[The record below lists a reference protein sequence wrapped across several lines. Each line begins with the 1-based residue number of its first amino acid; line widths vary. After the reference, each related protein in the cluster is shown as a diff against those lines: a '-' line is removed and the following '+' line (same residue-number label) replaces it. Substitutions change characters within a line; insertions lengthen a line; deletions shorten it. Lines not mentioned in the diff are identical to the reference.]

1 MKGKIM
7 GLSASQ
13 AKLLS
18 ITSRIS
24 DNELRSQTITS
35 AKMALANQST
45 AASKD
50 YVNALNTT
58 KLTYSTYDL
67 NGNKAYVNLTGSQLS
82 QYAPLKNQY
91 ALINNKG
98 QVLVSETDAK
108 NYDDS
113 ADMEEF
119 LAKYGI
125 EKTDTGKTQTV
136 TNPEYQPAYDKW
148 KENYEEWKKNYPK
161 AEDYTK
167 EIPSTDNELYQKFK
181 QASQS
186 CYDNATAGGSGC
198 YLHVLAHMLDLD
210 PTYATYPKTFKT
222 STGEDLSI
230 DSSRISGSAING
242 ANQTPNMVPISDAV
256 RDGYNGKTLMA
267 TEHSSENLTASST
280 EYEKLF
286 SDYYLKEAL
295 KNGKK
300 ADSVQQLLSNYKYST
315 DANGNTTVELK
326 TLRQKC
332 IDLYYAVDNFQ
343 KLGINYD
350 DILIPA
356 IKTFQEDMSLAFTE
370 QVLDED
376 AYNQAISDYG
386 EAPKMEEIPATIT
399 EKVYTYGDGDQA
411 QWYVN
416 LWHRMNGAST
426 DKDGMQ
432 TTTTTNTTI
441 GEDGKLVVDKKE
453 TTQSRWDILED
464 GLMNSADW
472 LQYALESGTITLER
486 ANFENP
492 TEKGTGLANVKWTSI
507 IYTNALDISEETDEA
522 AITKAEAEYESKT
535 KDIEAKDKQY
545 DNMLKLLD
553 TEHSALQSE
562 YDSVK
567 TVISKNTERTLK
579 MYSA

>member
-125 EKTDTGKTQTV
+125 EKTDSGKTQTV
-136 TNPEYQPAYDKW
+136 TNPEYQPAYEKW
-148 KENYEEWKKNYPK
+148 KAAHDEWIKNEPDKQIKVGEKEKTPAWDETVSEAWTERVHKSEVYQQVMQTGCMSGALGNTNCYMHVLASLLGEGHYTTSSGDEYDVYHGDCDEHKAYWCWNTDRHPISETLKDELKRLHPCGETHDESVDMKYNESIYHVNCKDDKCDSTISVYQKIIDLLWDVHNDYNIGSGTGGDAKPESIAKFWHLVEFDLDEATKVEHEAEVIHHDAVMEDVMGDNPAYEEWVN
-161 AEDYTK
+161 
-167 EIPSTDNELYQKFK
+167 
-181 QASQS
+181 
-186 CYDNATAGGSGC
+186 
-198 YLHVLAHMLDLD
+198 
-210 PTYATYPKTFKT
+210 
-222 STGEDLSI
+222 
-230 DSSRISGSAING
+230 
-242 ANQTPNMVPISDAV
+242 
-256 RDGYNGKTLMA
+256 
-267 TEHSSENLTASST
+267 SE
-280 EYEKLF
+280 
-286 SDYYLKEAL
+286 
-295 KNGKK
+295 
-300 ADSVQQLLSNYKYST
+300 
-315 DANGNTTVELK
+315 
-326 TLRQKC
+326 
-332 IDLYYAVDNFQ
+332 
-343 KLGINYD
+343 
-350 DILIPA
+350 
-356 IKTFQEDMSLAFTE
+356 
-370 QVLDED
+370 
-376 AYNQAISDYG
+376 
-386 EAPKMEEIPATIT
+386 PKMEEIPATIT
-399 EKVYTYGDGDQA
+399 EKIYTYGDDDKA

-472 LQYALESGTITLER
+472 LQYALESGAITLER

-567 TVISKNTERTLK
+567 TIISKNTERTLK

>member
-1 MKGKIM
+1 M

-98 QVLVSETDAK
+98 QVLVSEADAK

-125 EKTDTGKTQTV
+125 EKTDSGKTQTV
-136 TNPEYQPAYDKW
+136 ANPEYQPAYEKW
-148 KENYEEWKKNYPK
+148 KAAHDEWVKNEPDKQIKVGEKEKTPAWDETVSEAWTERVHKSEVYQQVMQTGCMSGALDNTNCYMHVLASLLGEGHYTTSSGDEYDVFQDACDDHKASWCWNTDRHPISETLRDELKRLHPCGETHDESVDMKYDSSIYHVNCKDDKCDSTISVYQKIIDLLWDVHNDYNIGSSTGGDANPENIAKFWHLIEFDLDEATKVEHEAEVMHHDAVMEDVMGDNPAYEEWVK
-161 AEDYTK
+161 
-167 EIPSTDNELYQKFK
+167 
-181 QASQS
+181 
-186 CYDNATAGGSGC
+186 
-198 YLHVLAHMLDLD
+198 
-210 PTYATYPKTFKT
+210 
-222 STGEDLSI
+222 
-230 DSSRISGSAING
+230 
-242 ANQTPNMVPISDAV
+242 
-256 RDGYNGKTLMA
+256 
-267 TEHSSENLTASST
+267 SE
-280 EYEKLF
+280 
-286 SDYYLKEAL
+286 
-295 KNGKK
+295 
-300 ADSVQQLLSNYKYST
+300 
-315 DANGNTTVELK
+315 
-326 TLRQKC
+326 
-332 IDLYYAVDNFQ
+332 
-343 KLGINYD
+343 
-350 DILIPA
+350 
-356 IKTFQEDMSLAFTE
+356 
-370 QVLDED
+370 
-376 AYNQAISDYG
+376 
-386 EAPKMEEIPATIT
+386 PKMEEIPATIT

-472 LQYALESGTITLER
+472 LQYALESGAITLER

-567 TVISKNTERTLK
+567 TIISKNTERTLK

>member
-1 MKGKIM
+1 M

-67 NGNKAYVNLTGSQLS
+67 NGNKAYVNLTGAQLS

-98 QVLVSETDAK
+98 QVLVSESDAK

-113 ADMEEF
+113 ANMEEF

-125 EKTDTGKTQTV
+125 EKTDSGKTQTV
-136 TNPEYQPAYDKW
+136 TNPEYLAAYEKWQAEHEEWVKNEPEKQIKVGEKEKTPAWDEIVSEGWTERVHTSEVYQQVMQTGCMDGALSNSNCYMHVLASLLGEGHYTTSGGDEFDIYNGDCDDHNQNWCWNTDQHPISESLRDELKSLNPCGETHDETVDMNYNSSIYHVNCKDDNCDSTISVYQKIIDLLW
-148 KENYEEWKKNYPK
+148 DVHEDYNVGSATGGSADSENIAKFWHLVEFDLDEATTVEHEAETIHHDAVMEDEMGDNPAYEEWLN
-161 AEDYTK
+161 
-167 EIPSTDNELYQKFK
+167 NE
-181 QASQS
+181 
-186 CYDNATAGGSGC
+186 
-198 YLHVLAHMLDLD
+198 
-210 PTYATYPKTFKT
+210 
-222 STGEDLSI
+222 
-230 DSSRISGSAING
+230 
-242 ANQTPNMVPISDAV
+242 
-256 RDGYNGKTLMA
+256 
-267 TEHSSENLTASST
+267 
-280 EYEKLF
+280 
-286 SDYYLKEAL
+286 
-295 KNGKK
+295 
-300 ADSVQQLLSNYKYST
+300 
-315 DANGNTTVELK
+315 
-326 TLRQKC
+326 
-332 IDLYYAVDNFQ
+332 
-343 KLGINYD
+343 
-350 DILIPA
+350 
-356 IKTFQEDMSLAFTE
+356 
-370 QVLDED
+370 
-376 AYNQAISDYG
+376 
-386 EAPKMEEIPATIT
+386 PKMEDIPETIT
-399 EKVYTYGDGDQA
+399 ETIYTYGDDDKA

-416 LWHRMNGAST
+416 LWHRMNGEST

-441 GEDGKLVVDKKE
+441 GEDGNLVVDKK
-453 TTQSRWDILED
+453 TSTQSRWAILED

-492 TEKGTGLANVKWTSI
+492 TEKGTGLANTKWTSI

-567 TVISKNTERTLK
+567 TIISKNTERTLK

>member
-125 EKTDTGKTQTV
+125 EKTDSGKTQTV
-136 TNPEYQPAYDKW
+136 TNPEYQPAYEKW
-148 KENYEEWKKNYPK
+148 KAAHDEWIKNEPDKQIKVGEKEKTPAWDETVSEAWTERVHKSEVYQQVMQTGCMSGALDNTNCYMHVLASLLGKGHYTTSSGDEYDVYQGSCDEHKSTWCWNTDRHPISETLRDELKRLHPCGETHDESVDMKYNESIYHVNCKDDKCDSTISVYQKIIDLLWEVHNDYKIPTGTGGEANPEHIAKFWHLVEFDLDEATMVKHEAEVIHHDAVMEDVMGDNPAYEEWVN
-161 AEDYTK
+161 
-167 EIPSTDNELYQKFK
+167 
-181 QASQS
+181 
-186 CYDNATAGGSGC
+186 
-198 YLHVLAHMLDLD
+198 
-210 PTYATYPKTFKT
+210 
-222 STGEDLSI
+222 
-230 DSSRISGSAING
+230 
-242 ANQTPNMVPISDAV
+242 
-256 RDGYNGKTLMA
+256 
-267 TEHSSENLTASST
+267 SE
-280 EYEKLF
+280 
-286 SDYYLKEAL
+286 
-295 KNGKK
+295 
-300 ADSVQQLLSNYKYST
+300 
-315 DANGNTTVELK
+315 
-326 TLRQKC
+326 
-332 IDLYYAVDNFQ
+332 
-343 KLGINYD
+343 
-350 DILIPA
+350 
-356 IKTFQEDMSLAFTE
+356 
-370 QVLDED
+370 
-376 AYNQAISDYG
+376 
-386 EAPKMEEIPATIT
+386 PKMEEIPATLT
-399 EKVYTYGDGDQA
+399 ETIYTYGDDDKA

-472 LQYALESGTITLER
+472 LQYALESGAITLER

-567 TVISKNTERTLK
+567 TIISKNTERTLK

>member
-1 MKGKIM
+1 M

-125 EKTDTGKTQTV
+125 EKTDSGKTQTV
-136 TNPEYQPAYDKW
+136 TNPEYQPAYEKW
-148 KENYEEWKKNYPK
+148 KAAHDEWIKNEPDKQIKVGEKEKTPAWDETVSEAWTERVHKSEVYQQVMQTGCMSGALDNTNCYMHVLASLLGKGHYTTSSGDEYDVYQGSCDEHKSTWCWNTDRHPISETLRDELKRLHPCGETHDESVDMKYDESIYHVNCKDDKCDSTISVYQKIIDLLWEVHNDYKIPTGTGEEANPEHIAKFWHLVEFDLDEATMVEHEAEVIHHDAVMEDVMGDNPAYEEWVN
-161 AEDYTK
+161 
-167 EIPSTDNELYQKFK
+167 
-181 QASQS
+181 
-186 CYDNATAGGSGC
+186 
-198 YLHVLAHMLDLD
+198 
-210 PTYATYPKTFKT
+210 
-222 STGEDLSI
+222 
-230 DSSRISGSAING
+230 
-242 ANQTPNMVPISDAV
+242 
-256 RDGYNGKTLMA
+256 
-267 TEHSSENLTASST
+267 SE
-280 EYEKLF
+280 
-286 SDYYLKEAL
+286 
-295 KNGKK
+295 
-300 ADSVQQLLSNYKYST
+300 
-315 DANGNTTVELK
+315 
-326 TLRQKC
+326 
-332 IDLYYAVDNFQ
+332 
-343 KLGINYD
+343 
-350 DILIPA
+350 
-356 IKTFQEDMSLAFTE
+356 
-370 QVLDED
+370 
-376 AYNQAISDYG
+376 
-386 EAPKMEEIPATIT
+386 PKMEEIPATIT
-399 EKVYTYGDGDQA
+399 EKIYTYGDDDKA

-472 LQYALESGTITLER
+472 LQYALESGAITLER

-567 TVISKNTERTLK
+567 TIISKNTERTLK

>member
-1 MKGKIM
+1 M

-125 EKTDTGKTQTV
+125 EKTDSGKTQTV
-136 TNPEYQPAYDKW
+136 TNPEYQPAYEKW
-148 KENYEEWKKNYPK
+148 KAAHDEWIKNEPDKQIKVGEKEKTPAWDETVSEAWTERVHKSEVYQQVMQTGCMSGALDNTNCYMHVLASLLGKGHYTTSSGDEYDVYQGGCDEHKATWCWNTDRHPISETLRDELKRLHPCGETHDESVDMKYGSDIYHVNCKDDKCDSTISVYQKIIDLLWEVHNDYKIPTGTGEEANPEHIAKFWHLVEFDLDEATMVEHEAEVIHHDAVMEDVMGDNPAYEEWVN
-161 AEDYTK
+161 
-167 EIPSTDNELYQKFK
+167 
-181 QASQS
+181 
-186 CYDNATAGGSGC
+186 
-198 YLHVLAHMLDLD
+198 
-210 PTYATYPKTFKT
+210 
-222 STGEDLSI
+222 
-230 DSSRISGSAING
+230 
-242 ANQTPNMVPISDAV
+242 
-256 RDGYNGKTLMA
+256 
-267 TEHSSENLTASST
+267 SE
-280 EYEKLF
+280 
-286 SDYYLKEAL
+286 
-295 KNGKK
+295 
-300 ADSVQQLLSNYKYST
+300 
-315 DANGNTTVELK
+315 
-326 TLRQKC
+326 
-332 IDLYYAVDNFQ
+332 
-343 KLGINYD
+343 
-350 DILIPA
+350 
-356 IKTFQEDMSLAFTE
+356 
-370 QVLDED
+370 
-376 AYNQAISDYG
+376 
-386 EAPKMEEIPATIT
+386 PKMEEIPATLT
-399 EKVYTYGDGDQA
+399 ETIYTYGDDDKA

-472 LQYALESGTITLER
+472 LQYALESGAITLER

-567 TVISKNTERTLK
+567 TIISKNTERTLK